1 MPMKTSLKGM
11 LILSV
16 YYILVLIQ
24 IKFFMYNC
32 VSHTLC
38 LHSFRY
44 AIPHEAGTVLNN
56 IERTFYS
63 TNDVILWGRSS
74 IDLVTQSCQL
84 PLSPYPLPPLG
95 KRECYIDFMDYA
107 YMFSAP
113 I

>member
-16 YYILVLIQ
+16 YYILVLP

-44 AIPHEAGTVLNN
+44 AIPHGAGTVLNN
-56 IERTFYS
+56 IERTLYS
-63 TNDVILWGRSS
+63 TNDIIVWGRSS
-74 IDLVTQSCQL
+74 IDLVTQ
-84 PLSPYPLPPLG
+84 
-95 KRECYIDFMDYA
+95 
-107 YMFSAP
+107 
-113 I
+113 

>member
-16 YYILVLIQ
+16 YYILVLP

-56 IERTFYS
+56 IERTLYS
-63 TNDVILWGRSS
+63 TNDIIPWGRPSMG
-74 IDLVTQSCQL
+74 
-84 PLSPYPLPPLG
+84 LG
-95 KRECYIDFMDYA
+95 LFILTACG
-107 YMFSAP
+107 
-113 I
+113 